1 MEKKNLQSRINEL
14 EGELKAADLIA
25 KDLMK
30 RNKMLEFSLRQERY
44 GLLRLRIKAQQGSAI
59 KAEIEEVNPELLNIP
74 KRKPKSNKA
83 TLSKYQLI

>member
-1 MEKKNLQSRINEL
+1 VGVLEFLQVCVGLTQNEYQKSNDRENTWLLEKKNMQSRINEL

-44 GLLRLRIKAQQGSAI
+44 FLSRQRMKTQQGSGV
-59 KAEIEEVNPELLNIP
+59 KA
-74 KRKPKSNKA
+74 
-83 TLSKYQLI
+83 

>member
-1 MEKKNLQSRINEL
+1 MGVLEFLQVCVGLTQNEYQKSNDRENTWLLEKKNMQSRINEL

-44 GLLRLRIKAQQGSAI
+44 FLSRQRMKTQQGSGV
-59 KAEIEEVNPELLNIP
+59 KA
-74 KRKPKSNKA
+74 
-83 TLSKYQLI
+83 

>member
-1 MEKKNLQSRINEL
+1 MGLTQNEYQKSNDRENTWLLEKKNMQSRINEF

-44 GLLRLRIKAQQGSAI
+44 FLSRQRMKTQQGSGV
-59 KAEIEEVNPELLNIP
+59 KA
-74 KRKPKSNKA
+74 
-83 TLSKYQLI
+83 